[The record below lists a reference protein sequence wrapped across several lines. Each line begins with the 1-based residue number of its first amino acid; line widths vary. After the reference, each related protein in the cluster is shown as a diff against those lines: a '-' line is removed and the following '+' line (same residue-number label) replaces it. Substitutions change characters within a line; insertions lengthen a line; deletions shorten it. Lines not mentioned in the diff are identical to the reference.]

1 MPFSLPPLPYPPDAL
16 EAAIDKMTMEI
27 HHGRHH
33 KAYVDNL
40 NAAIQGHANLE
51 SKSIEQLLREIN
63 SVPQDIRQKVINNG
77 GGHANHTMFWEIM
90 GPGAGGEP
98 SGPLGQAIGSTFGS
112 IDNFKA
118 KIRESAVGRFGSGWA
133 WLVLDGGKL
142 SISSTA
148 NQDSPLMNNQT
159 PILGVDVWE
168 HAYYLRYQNKRADY
182 VDAWWK
188 VVNWN
193 EIAKRFAAAQ
203 SGK

>member
-142 SISSTA
+142 SIVSTA

-193 EIAKRFAAAQ
+193 NIAKRFAAA
-203 SGK
+203 GK